1 MNLVDLFWLIAL
13 GTGPKM
19 QALVGLIQ
27 LWKAA
32 EMGLSIAYLLEN
44 ARTKP
49 RLRKEAFCETFRAF
63 FGQSARRG
71 RSFDSFVNQNGNFK
85 GAVVQLV
92 HHCGA

>member
-13 GTGPKM
+13 GAGPGM
-19 QALVGLIQ
+19 QALVGLRQ

-32 EMGLSIAYLLEN
+32 QTGLSIAYLLEN

-63 FGQSARRG
+63 FGQPARG
-71 RSFDSFVNQNGNFK
+71 GHNFDSFVNQNGNFTRM
-85 GAVVQLV
+85 VVQVV
-92 HHCGA
+92 HHYGA